1 MNVASR
7 FQDRVSEIRTQ
18 EISDGK
24 VKILCDYKG
33 ALTRSVI
40 YNDRPTTRHPNF
52 DLLWAIFDLCDD
64 IPIKLTWEHVKAHQ
78 DDAGLSRPL
87 PRFRFCDEM
96 GLPTLM
102 DGTGESK
109 AYGQGYS
116 SR

>member
-1 MNVASR
+1 MVTCWSTIESVCYVAKDYLLVVVCAR

-64 IPIKLTWEHVKAHQ
+64 IPIKLTWEHMKAHQ
-78 DDAGLSRPL
+78 DDAGLSHPL
-87 PRFRFCDEM
+87 HNMR
-96 GLPTLM
+96 
-102 DGTGESK
+102 S
-109 AYGQGYS
+109 
-116 SR
+116 